1 MRVCCFTSLTLAYA
15 ARAMVLAETLRQAHP
30 GWTIVAVLVDRPGNG
45 PAPLPGFDEV
55 VSVNDLDIP
64 GLPGWLF
71 KHDVVEACTAVKGAM
86 MCRLLAGPYDAVIYL
101 DPDIAVFN
109 PLEEVEAAL
118 ANADIVLT
126 PHQTTPNTPTAA
138 IKDNELGSLLY
149 GTYNLGFIAVRN
161 GPTGK
166 AFAAWWA
173 SMLHRACYD
182 EPEAGLF
189 TDQRYI
195 DLVPGLFDGV
205 RVLRHPGCNVASWNL
220 STRRVTITAD
230 GAILVNGEP
239 LRFFHFTKAG
249 SIGDLMMDRN
259 AGDNVEA
266 FELLACYKRRLHHYG
281 QALVPAPWAYGH
293 FTNGVPI
300 PREARRL
307 FRARRDLMA
316 YFADPFDA
324 GLHESYYGWLHAEH
338 PGMLA
343 DSAAIAAA

>member
-15 ARAMVLAETLRQAHP
+15 GRAMVLAETLRQAHP
-30 GWTIVAVLVDRPGNG
+30 DWTIAAILVDR
-45 PAPLPGFDEV
+45 APDGTAVLPGFDQV
-55 VSVNDLDIP
+55 VSAADLGIP

-71 KHDVVEACTAVKGAM
+71 KHDLVEACTAVKGAM

-101 DPDIAVFN
+101 DPDIAIFS
-109 PLEEVEAAL
+109 PLEEVVEAL
-118 ANADIVLT
+118 ATSDIVLT
-126 PHQTTPNTPTAA
+126 PHQTTPNLPAIA
-138 IKDNELGSLLY
+138 IKDNELASLLY

-161 GPTGK
+161 SPIGN

-182 EPEAGLF
+182 EPESGLF

-220 STRRVTITAD
+220 STRHVSIPAD
-230 GAILVNGEP
+230 GAILVNGQP

-249 SIGDLMMDRN
+249 AMGDVMMDRN

-266 FELLACYKRRLHHYG
+266 FELLAWYKRRLHHHSRTS
-281 QALVPAPWAYGH
+281 PPPWHYGH

-307 FRARRDLMA
+307 FRARHDLIA

-338 PGMLA
+338 PGLLA
-343 DSAAIAAA
+343 DSPANAPA